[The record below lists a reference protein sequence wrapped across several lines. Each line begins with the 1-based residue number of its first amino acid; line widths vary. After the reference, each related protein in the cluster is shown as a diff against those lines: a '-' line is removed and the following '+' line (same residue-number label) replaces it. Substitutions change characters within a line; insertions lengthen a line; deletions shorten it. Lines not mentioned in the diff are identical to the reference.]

1 MIFLEENINEITY
14 DENWQNVSEPEYIT
28 AVASDNSE
36 EYDEEPLQ
44 NNEVKEEHRKN
55 GTKPILISI
64 QLALCLAVAAA
75 AFVMKSIGG
84 ELYDNVRKAYYTE
97 LNRELVF
104 DEKHKFDLNTLF
116 GKATADEV

>member
-44 NNEVKEEHRKN
+44 NNEVKEKHRKN

-64 QLALCLAVAAA
+64 QLALC
-75 AFVMKSIGG
+75 IGG

>member
-44 NNEVKEEHRKN
+44 NNEVKEKHRKN

-75 AFVMKSIGG
+75 AFVMKSIETRHENRFKTAKEMLDALEAIG
-84 ELYDNVRKAYYTE
+84 EAEIVEIEIRDI
-97 LNRELVF
+97 
-104 DEKHKFDLNTLF
+104 
-116 GKATADEV
+116 

>member
-1 MIFLEENINEITY
+1 MEETINEITY

-28 AVASDNSE
+28 AVASGNSE
-36 EYDEEPLQ
+36 EYNDEHLP
-44 NNEVKEEHRKN
+44 NDEVKEKHRKN

-64 QLALCLAVAAA
+64 QLALCLSVAAA
-75 AFVMKSIGG
+75 AFVIKSVGG
-84 ELYDNVRKAYYTE
+84 EFYDNVRKAYYTE

-116 GKATADEV
+116 GKATADEA